1 MFAYARWVARGGN
14 AAGPEVR
21 AICGCIWEAKMTHK
35 EIGDELGISS
45 RAVEGHMRR
54 LRARAK
60 LMVAKGEI
68 EPLYGR
74 TSAPK
79 AGVR

>member
-1 MFAYARWVARGGN
+1 
-14 AAGPEVR
+14 
-21 AICGCIWEAKMTHK
+21 MTHK
-35 EIGDELGISS
+35 GIGDELGISS

-54 LRARAK
+54 LRARVK

-68 EPLYGR
+68 EPLSGR
-74 TSAPK
+74 SSAPK